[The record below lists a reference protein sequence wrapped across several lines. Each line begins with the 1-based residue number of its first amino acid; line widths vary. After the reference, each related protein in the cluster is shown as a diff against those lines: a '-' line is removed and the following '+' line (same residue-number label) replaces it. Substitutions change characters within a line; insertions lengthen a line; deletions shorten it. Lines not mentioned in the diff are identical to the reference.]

1 MFLKLPGKVLLGV
14 LRAVSNEQLA
24 INELI
29 SLKQSSYLYYV
40 DEVEDVLSPRN
51 SGAPQNAGFQF
62 LWIIYPLVQEWW

>member
-40 DEVEDVLSPRN
+40 DEVEDVLSPQN
-51 SGAPQNAGFQF
+51 SGAPQKAGFQF
-62 LWIIYPLVQEWW
+62 WWIIYPLVQEWW